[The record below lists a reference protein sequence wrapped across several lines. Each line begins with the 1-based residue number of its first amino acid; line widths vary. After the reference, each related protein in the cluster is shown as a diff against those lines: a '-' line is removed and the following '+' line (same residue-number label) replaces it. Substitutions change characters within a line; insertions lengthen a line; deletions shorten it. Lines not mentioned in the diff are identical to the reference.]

1 MTNFPGYCENNRA
14 FLLSEEDSE
23 MENLIIFKI
32 ERIDIPEND
41 EEKSG
46 LQSRHL
52 RTPLKMYIPDET
64 TRWTPIYGRGVMLSE
79 TFRARKQVTGGRCER

>member
-1 MTNFPGYCENNRA
+1 MIILPGYCENNRA

-41 EEKSG
+41 EEREW
-46 LQSRHL
+46 L
-52 RTPLKMYIPDET
+52 
-64 TRWTPIYGRGVMLSE
+64 
-79 TFRARKQVTGGRCER
+79 AKQDFSNSAEDAYTG

>member
-1 MTNFPGYCENNRA
+1 MIILPGYCENNRA

-41 EEKSG
+41 EE
-46 LQSRHL
+46 R
-52 RTPLKMYIPDET
+52 E
-64 TRWTPIYGRGVMLSE
+64 
-79 TFRARKQVTGGRCER
+79 